1 MGIFSV
7 ELTVRNRDTL
17 VGETVLAVVDTAATI
32 SVMPASVLNRLGLEP
47 VRTRRFRLAND
58 ETVEYRTGMA
68 LFETYGRDGEASVAF
83 GPEGRYL
90 MGATTIEEL
99 ALVVDPIRKRLIPED
114 MMLLSNGPDNSGD
127 A

>member
-32 SVMPASVLNRLGLEP
+32 SVMPASVLNRLGIEP
-47 VRTRRFRLAND
+47 LRTRRFRLAND

-68 LFETYGRDGEASVAF
+68 LFETSDRDGEASVAF

-90 MGATTIEEL
+90 MGVTTIEEL
-99 ALVVDPIRKRLIPED
+99 AFVVDPIRRRLIPED
-114 MMLLSNGPDNSGD
+114 MMLLSNGLYNGGD

>member
-17 VGETVLAVVDTAATI
+17 VGETVSAVVDTAATI
-32 SVMPASVLNRLGLEP
+32 SVMPASVLNRLGIEP

-68 LFETYGRDGEASVAF
+68 LFETSGRDGEASVAF
-83 GPEGRYL
+83 GLEGRYL

-99 ALVVDPIRKRLIPED
+99 AFIVDPIRKRLIAED
-114 MMLLSNGPDNSGD
+114 MMLLSNGLDNGGD